1 MRKTI
6 IFSLLAIFSF
16 FILSPANA
24 ALINTEKM
32 TEIDN
37 NVDMIAS
44 STDYSTERTLEDIIA
59 TIIRVVTS
67 ILGTIF
73 LILAFIA
80 GNNWMQAAG
89 NEEKARKSKETIR
102 DLIIGVAIVIIVY
115 ALASGMG
122 GMISGLLL
130 AK

>member
-1 MRKTI
+1 MRKII
-6 IFSLLAIFSF
+6 IFSLLATFSF
-16 FILSPANA
+16 FILNPVNA
-24 ALINTEKM
+24 ALMNPDKI

-37 NVDMIAS
+37 NVDIIAS

-73 LILAFIA
+73 LILAFVA

-89 NEEKARKSKETIR
+89 NEEKAKKSKETIR